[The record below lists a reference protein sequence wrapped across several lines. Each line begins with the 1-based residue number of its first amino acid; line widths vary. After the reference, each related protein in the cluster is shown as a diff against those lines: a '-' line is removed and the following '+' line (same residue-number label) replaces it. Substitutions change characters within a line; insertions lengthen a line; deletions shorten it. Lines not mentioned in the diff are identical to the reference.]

1 MQTAFA
7 EENLGV
13 DNPIDI
19 FENLAAHHEWPCER
33 GTEDDLNVCI
43 SGNYSDYHLAISWRP
58 DLGSLQL
65 ACVLDI
71 RVPVQKRNEI
81 IELLALI
88 NEQLWLG
95 HFDMW
100 SSDGAILFR
109 NSMMVSGD
117 VLSEG
122 QCDTLIQNTLETCE
136 KFFPAFQFLMWAGHS
151 PKKAMESCLFETRGD
166 A

>member
-1 MQTAFA
+1 
-7 EENLGV
+7 
-13 DNPIDI
+13 
-19 FENLAAHHEWPCER
+19 
-33 GTEDDLNVCI
+33 LNVCI

-65 ACVLDI
+65 ASVLDI
-71 RVPVQKRNEI
+71 RVPLQKRNEI